1 MGGDRESVMDGEPPA
16 RPVVPPATGQ
26 RVAWAGVPDWLR
38 DEVAARLGGTVVE
51 AVTQPGG
58 FSPGL
63 AVRLRLAD
71 GRRAFVKAV
80 GPDPNPDSA
89 GIHRSEARTMAALPR
104 SAPAPRLLWSLDRHG
119 WVALAFEDVDG
130 VHPALPWRPD
140 ELRRVLDMV
149 ADLAATLTPAP
160 PGLPPIAERLSDTL
174 TGWRRLAAASAAG
187 HDDLAGLDGWAVRH
201 LQRLAD
207 LEAGWPAATGGRTL
221 LHLDLRADNLLLT
234 PTRVVAV
241 DWPYAS
247 VGAAWVD
254 LLLLLPSVTRSR
266 PSPPTRW
273 RPRPTRRPSPPPWPP
288 SPGSCSRGPAG
299 RLRPASPRCGRSS
312 SVRAWSPSTGCGSA
326 PAGTDRDPVRDR
338 VSAWRRGRP
347 NFSSRG
353 AGPSTPVRKLAEAS
367 EPPGPHEPLTDRRR
381 FGISGRA
388 RAARPRA
395 GGRSGCS

>member
-1 MGGDRESVMDGEPPA
+1 MDAETAGPQ
-16 RPVVPPATGQ
+16 VVPPATGQ
-26 RVAWAGVPDWLR
+26 RLDWADAPAWLR
-38 DEVAARLGGTVVE
+38 DAVEDRLGGQVVE

-104 SAPAPRLLWSLDRHG
+104 SAPAPRLLWSLDHHG

-130 VHPALPWRPD
+130 VHPALPWRPG

-149 ADLAATLTPAP
+149 ADLAATPAP
-160 PGLPPIAERLSDTL
+160 PGLPPVAERLHDTF
-174 TGWRRLAAASAAG
+174 TGWRDLAAATAAG
-187 HDDLAGLDGWAVRH
+187 DDDLAGLDPWAVRH
-201 LQRLAD
+201 LRRLAC
-207 LEAGWPAATGGRTL
+207 LEAGWPAATEGRTL

-254 LLLLLPSVTRSR
+254 LLLLLPSVTMQGGPDPEPTFAAHPVAAAADPEAVTATLAAFAGFLLAGARL
-266 PSPPTRW
+266 PSPPGL
-273 RPRPTRRPSPPPWPP
+273 PTLRAFQLGQGVVALEWL
-288 SPGSCSRGPAG
+288 
-299 RLRPASPRCGRSS
+299 RLR
-312 SVRAWSPSTGCGSA
+312 TGWA
-326 PAGTDRDPVRDR
+326 
-338 VSAWRRGRP
+338 
-347 NFSSRG
+347 
-353 AGPSTPVRKLAEAS
+353 
-367 EPPGPHEPLTDRRR
+367 
-381 FGISGRA
+381 
-388 RAARPRA
+388 
-395 GGRSGCS
+395 

>member
-1 MGGDRESVMDGEPPA
+1 MDGETPA
-16 RPVVPPATGQ
+16 RRVGPAATGR
-26 RVAWAGVPDWLR
+26 RVAWADAPGWLR

-51 AVTQPGG
+51 AVTQPSG

-80 GPDPNPDSA
+80 GPGPNPDSA

-160 PGLPPIAERLSDTL
+160 PGLPPVAERLSDTFA
-174 TGWRRLAAASAAG
+174 GWRRLAAASAG
-187 HDDLAGLDGWAVRH
+187 RDDLAGLDPWAVRH
-201 LQRLAD
+201 LQRLVD
-207 LEAGWPAATGGRTL
+207 LEARWPAATEGGTL

-247 VGAAWVD
+247 AGAAWVD
-254 LLLLLPSVTRSR
+254 LLLLLPSVTMQGG
-266 PSPPTRW
+266 PDPEPTFAAHPVAAGADPVAVTATLAAFAGFLLDGARL
-273 RPRPTRRPSPPPWPP
+273 PPP
-288 SPGSCSRGPAG
+288 PGLPTLRAFQLGQGVVALDWL
-299 RLRPASPRCGRSS
+299 RLR
-312 SVRAWSPSTGCGSA
+312 TGW
-326 PAGTDRDPVRDR
+326 D
-338 VSAWRRGRP
+338 
-347 NFSSRG
+347 
-353 AGPSTPVRKLAEAS
+353 
-367 EPPGPHEPLTDRRR
+367 
-381 FGISGRA
+381 
-388 RAARPRA
+388 
-395 GGRSGCS
+395 

>member
-254 LLLLLPSVTRSR
+254 LLLLLPSVTMQGG
-266 PSPPTRW
+266 PDPEPTFAAH
-273 RPRPTRRPSPPPWPP
+273 PVATAADPAAVTATLAAFAGFLLEGARRPPPPGLPTLRAFQLGQGVVALDWL
-288 SPGSCSRGPAG
+288 
-299 RLRPASPRCGRSS
+299 RLR
-312 SVRAWSPSTGCGSA
+312 TGW
-326 PAGTDRDPVRDR
+326 D
-338 VSAWRRGRP
+338 
-347 NFSSRG
+347 
-353 AGPSTPVRKLAEAS
+353 
-367 EPPGPHEPLTDRRR
+367 
-381 FGISGRA
+381 
-388 RAARPRA
+388 
-395 GGRSGCS
+395 